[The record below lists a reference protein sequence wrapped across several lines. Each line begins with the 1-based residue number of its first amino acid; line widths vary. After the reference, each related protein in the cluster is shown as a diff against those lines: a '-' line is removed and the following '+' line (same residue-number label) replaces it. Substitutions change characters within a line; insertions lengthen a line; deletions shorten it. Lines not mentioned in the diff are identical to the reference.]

1 MKKLLASILI
11 LSLVVA
17 CKKEAGK
24 PVPSEIDTVTRI
36 KPLDS
41 AAIAKEKVKKEGD
54 IKKIND
60 EVLQALKNKDYKT
73 FATFIHPKKGI
84 TFSMYAFVDPKT
96 DKHFSKEDFEKY
108 QPTKTLFTWG
118 AWMAQ
123 EILIKLQS
131 MIILENGCSPAILP
145 PPNILMVNL

>member
-1 MKKLLASILI
+1 VKL
-11 LSLVVA
+11 
-17 CKKEAGK
+17 
-24 PVPSEIDTVTRI
+24 TVTRI

-84 TFSMYAFVDPKT
+84 TFLYVCFVDPKT
-96 DKHFSKEDFEKY
+96 ETHFPKEDFEKY
-108 QPTKTLFTWG
+108 Q
-118 AWMAQ
+118 
-123 EILIKLQS
+123 LQKHY
-131 MIILENGCSPAILP
+131 LP
-145 PPNILMVNL
+145 GELGWLRRSL